1 MKKIATLLLLL
12 SISACNQPE
21 TKSKINVEYEGEQI
35 DALKSLITS
44 FTEGDWE
51 TYRSHFKSDAT
62 VAHNVW
68 YQNEGA
74 SISIDEMLTQ
84 HKWNRENI
92 FSSLS
97 VNEGIYEIITQEKGG
112 QFGHVWIEFTTKGYN
127 SDEEVKIPV
136 YLSFLMDQN
145 KVSFEW
151 AFYDTSSFP
160 EPKIN

>member
-74 SISIDEMLTQ
+74 SISIDEILTQ
-84 HKWNRENI
+84 HKGTRENI

-97 VNEGIYEIITQEKGG
+97 VNE
-112 QFGHVWIEFTTKGYN
+112 
-127 SDEEVKIPV
+127 
-136 YLSFLMDQN
+136 
-145 KVSFEW
+145 
-151 AFYDTSSFP
+151 
-160 EPKIN
+160 